1 MKDID
6 LTDYYLDTNLVFNLP
21 KEQMDIIEN
30 MFTRLVD
37 STHGSKSGT
46 ISDYGLI
53 YFNTLLKGGYIKN
66 RKVEER
72 EEKIEQI
79 NG

>member
-1 MKDID
+1 MIDIN
-6 LTDYYLDTNLVFNLP
+6 LADYYLDTNMVFNLP

-37 STHGSKSGT
+37 STHGAKAGT
-46 ISDYGLI
+46 LPDYSLI
-53 YFNTLLKGGYIKN
+53 YFNTLIKGGQIKN
-66 RKVEER
+66 KKIEER